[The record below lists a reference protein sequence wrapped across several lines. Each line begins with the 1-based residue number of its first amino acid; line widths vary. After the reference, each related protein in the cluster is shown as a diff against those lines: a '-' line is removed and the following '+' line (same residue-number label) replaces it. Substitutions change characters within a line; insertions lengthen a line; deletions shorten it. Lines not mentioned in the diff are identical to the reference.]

1 MAVVEG
7 VMMRCAGRWAVAVRN
22 AEGGITVEEGAV
34 PRWPAQLRSVPFVR
48 GVVGLAESLT
58 IGVRAM
64 VWSTAQATGSHPRR
78 PVSVGGTIALALL
91 LVASVFFVLPATV
104 ARAVAAD
111 HGSVAFTAIEATLRL
126 SLFLAYLWGI
136 SRIAEVRRLFGY
148 HGAEHMAVSA
158 FEAGVPLDVASARPY
173 GTRHVRCGTTFM
185 LVVMVLAVG
194 VHAFV
199 GSATWSVLVASRVVT
214 LPVVAAVAY
223 EMLAFADRHRASAF
237 MRAVLVPGLALQA
250 MTTRPPDDDQLEV
263 AFVAIRAVAWKMAD
277 APAGAGASVE
287 VLPL

>member
-185 LVVMVLAVG
+185 LVVMV
-194 VHAFV
+194 
-199 GSATWSVLVASRVVT
+199 
-214 LPVVAAVAY
+214 VAAVAY

-277 APAGAGASVE
+277 APAGAGASME